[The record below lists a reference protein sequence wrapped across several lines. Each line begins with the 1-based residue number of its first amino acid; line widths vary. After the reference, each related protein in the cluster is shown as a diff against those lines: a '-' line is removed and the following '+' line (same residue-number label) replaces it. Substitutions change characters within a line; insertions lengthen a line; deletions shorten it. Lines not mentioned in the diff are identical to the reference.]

1 MYQHVRHVNLLLPG
15 WYIHRWWRDGVES
28 WGESHRY
35 RLPPN
40 PYNSTTA
47 RTSSVAR
54 KAAMSWVGS
63 FWMKPTVSVRR
74 ISGKEPWNCGSASL
88 LWLVSLACV

>member
-1 MYQHVRHVNLLLPG
+1 MFVCAWEEQGIASR
-15 WYIHRWWRDGVES
+15 S
-28 WGESHRY
+28 S
-35 RLPPN
+35 PPN
-40 PYNSTTA
+40 PNG

-63 FWMKPTVSVRR
+63 FWMNPTVSVRR

-88 LWLVSLACV
+88 LLVSCV